1 MRMAMWRRWSLRA
14 KIVGLTVGVVL
25 PIMAVTTGLTVRL
38 SRAALEDD
46 IRSSGLTLARE
57 LAASAAAS
65 GAAEDA
71 ELRREVDSLF
81 GKGSVVRDAVVSVL
95 GPQGLV
101 VRARGGIPRTPSP
114 EEEIAA
120 RENQEVVV
128 RKRMDGHRIL
138 LVAVP
143 VRGRGQSIGAVS
155 LGLPLDRVD
164 ALTRQAERQAVGLGG
179 AVVVLIIGGLSVVMN
194 RALARPLHRILE
206 VMRRAEGG
214 ISRRRLRRS
223 ARTRWARW
231 RVD

>member
-1 MRMAMWRRWSLRA
+1 MWRRWSLRT
-14 KIVGLTVGVVL
+14 KIVVVTMALVL
-25 PIMAVTTGLTVRL
+25 PVMGATTALTVRF
-38 SRAALEDD
+38 SRAALEED
-46 IRSSGLTLARE
+46 IRSSDLTLARE

-71 ELRREVDSLF
+71 ELQREVDSLF

-143 VRGRGQSIGAVS
+143 VRGRGRSIGAVS
-155 LGLPLDRVD
+155 LGLPLDRAD
-164 ALTRQAERQAVGLGG
+164 ALTHQAERQALGKG
-179 AVVVLIIGGLSVVMN
+179 ARISAFMVSGGPSEVSREKTPRETSVREEGIRSGV
-194 RALARPLHRILE
+194 RQPTSASARP
-206 VMRRAEGG
+206 
-214 ISRRRLRRS
+214 
-223 ARTRWARW
+223 
-231 RVD
+231 